1 LIDIYGF
8 SAWSSERESAKV
20 FTLQV
25 FTLLQTVF
33 FHFEKIARHRKV
45 FKVETIGHNYVA
57 CCGIPE
63 VQVDH
68 PIRMAKFAQE
78 CIFKFKGLTKALEKT
93 LGPETGDL
101 EMRFCLASG
110 PATAGILAGAK
121 SKFHLPGDTAE
132 AASSMQTTSEPG
144 RIQISSKTKD
154 LLIEAGKK
162 EWIQRRKELTIIKG
176 QEGIQSYFL
185 TTRRHRTKSEK
196 NSETDDNDT
205 LSVCSD
211 LSVGSSKFGNED
223 SSRLPIKVPLIGLA
237 SSSHGGDKNERLVE
251 WQVESMLILLKQI
264 VAYRQEGGK
273 KENSISEFSTDL
285 EQGETLLAE
294 VKEVVKLPDFHPV
307 KAKKAKHLDS
317 VKISPVVVLQLRDFV
332 GQVADLYHDNP
343 FHNFEHASD
352 VVMSVHKLLNRIV
365 SPEDV
370 DYRMKNSKRLAAD
383 LHDYSKGRFS
393 EV

>member
-8 SAWSSERESAKV
+8 SAWSSEREPA
-20 FTLQV
+20 QV

-33 FHFEKIARHRKV
+33 FNFDKIARHRNV

-63 VQVDH
+63 VQADH

-78 CIFKFKGLTKALEKT
+78 CIFKFKELTKALEKT

-110 PATAGILAGAK
+110 PVTAGILAGEK
-121 SKFHLPGDTAE
+121 SKFHLLGDTVE
-132 AASSMQTTSEPG
+132 AASSMQTTSKPG
-144 RIQISSKTKD
+144 RIQISSKTAD
-154 LLIEAGKK
+154 LLIEANKK
-162 EWIQRRKELTIIKG
+162 KWIQPRIESTIIKG
-176 QEGIQSYFL
+176 QGGIQSYFL
-185 TTRRHRTKSEK
+185 TTRRHQLKPEK
-196 NSETDDNDT
+196 NSETYDNDT

-211 LSVGSSKFGNED
+211 LSAGSGEFCH
-223 SSRLPIKVPLIGLA
+223 VPLIGLD
-237 SSSHGGDKNERLVE
+237 SSSNGGDKNERLVE
-251 WQVESMLILLKQI
+251 WQVESMLMLLKQI
-264 VAYRQEGGK
+264 EACRQGGGTK
-273 KENSISEFSTDL
+273 KNSISKFSTGF

-294 VKEVVKLPDFHPV
+294 VKEVIKLPDFDSV

-317 VKISPVVVLQLRDFV
+317 VKISHVVVVQLRDFV
-332 GQVADLYHDNP
+332 GKVADMYHDNP
-343 FHNFEHASD
+343 FHNFEHANH

-370 DYRMKNSKRLAAD
+370 DYRRKNTKRLAAD
-383 LHDYSKGRFS
+383 LHDYSKCQIF
-393 EV
+393 

>member
-8 SAWSSERESAKV
+8 SAWSSEREPA
-20 FTLQV
+20 QV

-33 FHFEKIARHRKV
+33 FNFDKIARHRNV

-63 VQVDH
+63 VQADH

-78 CIFKFKGLTKALEKT
+78 CIFKFKELTKALEKT

-110 PATAGILAGAK
+110 PVTAGILAGEK
-121 SKFHLPGDTAE
+121 SKFHLLGDTVE
-132 AASSMQTTSEPG
+132 AASSMQTTSKPG
-144 RIQISSKTKD
+144 RIQISSKTAD
-154 LLIEAGKK
+154 LLIEANKK
-162 EWIQRRKELTIIKG
+162 KWIQPRKDLTIIKG
-176 QEGIQSYFL
+176 QGGIQSYFL
-185 TTRRHRTKSEK
+185 TTRRHQLKSG
-196 NSETDDNDT
+196 NISETDNKDT

-211 LSVGSSKFGNED
+211 LSAGSGEFWNED
-223 SSRLPIKVPLIGLA
+223 SSCLPMKVPSIGLD
-237 SSSHGGDKNERLVE
+237 SSSNGGDKNERLVE

-264 VAYRQEGGK
+264 EAYRQGGGTK
-273 KENSISEFSTDL
+273 KNSISEFSTGL

-294 VKEVVKLPDFHPV
+294 VKEVIKLPDFDPV

-317 VKISPVVVLQLRDFV
+317 VKISPVVVVQLRDFV
-332 GQVADLYHDNP
+332 RKVADMYHDNP
-343 FHNFEHASD
+343 FHNFEHANH

-370 DYRMKNSKRLAAD
+370 DYRRKNTKRLAAD
-383 LHDYSKGRFS
+383 LHDYSKCQVF
-393 EV
+393 